1 MKVRFPVCVVVMR
14 NNIICNGRNIVSCT
28 QPLMHLVRQL
38 MRTITTI
45 SNAKQDRS
53 MLASDWLMGNL
64 NNIRKW
70 LWTFD
75 HNENNLTILKA
86 RKNLGRKW
94 PLEMINIFWRSS
106 LSSESNSPYLPPCI
120 FHTWWSTKQQGKN
133 QIYPGENYSCNK
145 NVSALLFSLGN
156 TNALAFYV
164 KP

>member
-45 SNAKQDRS
+45 SNAKQHRS
-53 MLASDWLMGNL
+53 MLSSDWLMGNL

-94 PLEMINIFWRSS
+94 PLEMIKHFLEIIFEFEKQFSS
-106 LSSESNSPYLPPCI
+106 SSTMHFP
-120 FHTWWSTKQQGKN
+120 WSTKQQGKN

>member
-1 MKVRFPVCVVVMR
+1 
-14 NNIICNGRNIVSCT
+14 
-28 QPLMHLVRQL
+28 

-94 PLEMINIFWRSS
+94 PLEMIKHFLEIIFEFEKQFSS
-106 LSSESNSPYLPPCI
+106 SSTMHFPYMVINQATREESDLPR
-120 FHTWWSTKQQGKN
+120 
-133 QIYPGENYSCNK
+133 
-145 NVSALLFSLGN
+145 
-156 TNALAFYV
+156 
-164 KP
+164 